1 MIETPIV
8 RNEIKALTSFTVG
21 TLDER
26 DAMMVIEY
34 AETPD
39 DYVAGIRRKLPVA
52 MTPKQARE
60 LAAGLLMAAN
70 SASMGQP
77 PSETSN

>member
-1 MIETPIV
+1 MADTPIA
-8 RNEIKALTSFTVG
+8 RDDIKALTGFTVG

-39 DYVAGIRRKLPVA
+39 TYVAGIRRKLPIA

-60 LAAGLLMAAN
+60 LAAGLLMAAK
-70 SASMGQP
+70 SAGMGQP
-77 PSETSN
+77 PTETSN